1 MKLVVKEKSWTDS
14 DGVKHYYR
22 SEELVSDDE
31 FFTRKYSETTHQS
44 SLKNIFDAYRDYCE
58 SNHWD

>member
-22 SEELVSDDE
+22 AEELVSDDE
-31 FFTRKYSETTHQS
+31 FFTRKYSETTHRS
-44 SLKNIFDAYRDYCE
+44 SLKNIFDEFEVY
-58 SNHWD
+58 